1 MPGLTAYFDLVHIGK
16 PKNGETVVVSG
27 AAGAVGLV
35 VGQLAKLNGCRVIGI
50 AGSEEKV
57 KLLKEEFGFDEVI
70 N

>member
-1 MPGLTAYFDLVHIGK
+1 MHIGK

-27 AAGAVGLV
+27 AAGAVG
-35 VGQLAKLNGCRVIGI
+35 QLAKLNGCLVIGI
-50 AGSEEKV
+50 AGSENKV